1 MLTPSLMSLGAC
13 NNDDVD
19 DFPGDPY
26 NRVYIQDKS
35 PSYKI
40 VQTPISTVSNLD
52 FSIPLKCTQIAK
64 GEIKATIEIDNSLID
79 EYNEMHGTSY
89 EAMPTNAI
97 VIENA
102 TMTIPAGAMVSIDTL
117 KVKTSDDASV
127 MSTLKSQDGYLVPL
141 RIITTTGGSSQA
153 SSNNYSTFI
162 TVTITEDNVNHEGT
176 EADITGVL
184 VEDQS
189 GWSATTNGT
198 VSGWYEPLTTLFDN
212 DASSYSYIS
221 INTDDLY
228 LDIDMGKPYTF
239 DAITLYYGYSWG
251 STSYNYTQLVTG
263 MTIYTSNDGE
273 KWLSSGEI
281 TDDSSIYCVFYAPIT
296 AQYIR
301 MVT

>member
-1 MLTPSLMSLGAC
+1 MTNIKSIFYASMLTLSLMSLGAC
-13 NNDDVD
+13 NNDDVY

-141 RIITTTGGSSQA
+141 RI
-153 SSNNYSTFI
+153 
-162 TVTITEDNVNHEGT
+162 
-176 EADITGVL
+176 
-184 VEDQS
+184 
-189 GWSATTNGT
+189 
-198 VSGWYEPLTTLFDN
+198 
-212 DASSYSYIS
+212 
-221 INTDDLY
+221 
-228 LDIDMGKPYTF
+228 
-239 DAITLYYGYSWG
+239 
-251 STSYNYTQLVTG
+251 
-263 MTIYTSNDGE
+263 
-273 KWLSSGEI
+273 
-281 TDDSSIYCVFYAPIT
+281 
-296 AQYIR
+296 
-301 MVT
+301 